1 MYSDWS
7 NTILSNIERTRT
19 SIFEHRTDMNVFISK
34 QSNFEQMSN

>member
-7 NTILSNIERTRT
+7 NTILSNIERTRA
-19 SIFEHRTDMNVFISK
+19 SIFKHRTDMNVFISE